1 MLARANLAVMACVR
15 GGGQPVK
22 LPTWYLLE
30 DDDRILINLDAG
42 RPLEY
47 LRSDPRVSLAV
58 LNGVNSET
66 TVSVQVPAVDLTD
79 DPELVDIDRLA
90 THYLGKRY
98 PERERQTCPR
108 AARRADN
115 STQFER
121 SVRFGEVFC
130 NTEQVARV
138 NNRRATTQ
146 LTSTPAHNSAA
157 SSCR

>member
-1 MLARANLAVMACVR
+1 MLARANLAVIACVR

-47 LRSDPRVSLAV
+47 LRSDPRVRLAV

-66 TVSVQVPAVDLTD
+66 TVSVQGPTVDLTD
-79 DPELVDIDRLA
+79 DPELVNIDRLA

-98 PERERQTCPR
+98 PRTRT
-108 AARRADN
+108 ADLP
-115 STQFER
+115 S
-121 SVRFGEVFC
+121 C
-130 NTEQVARV
+130 
-138 NNRRATTQ
+138 RATGRQ
-146 LTSTPAHNSAA
+146 LHPVRAF
-157 SSCR
+157 RQVR